1 MMDTT
6 VSPAYLIRSYAWA
19 LLKANDPDTWDETK
33 YGGLIPIVPLAEE
46 PELSEYDGPHIV
58 YGYANDPTGD
68 LPARKG
74 GSLTF
79 AIYDQNFRR
88 LTKTVTVLQTAF
100 ERKDETARDVNEYTS
115 WVTSS
120 ALDADENPIKP
131 FIGITFGFID
141 IGFVEGGSPEE
152 TEGGRQSAL
161 VNIRYEYHV
170 DYAVKTTLAEFNS

>member
-1 MMDTT
+1 MDTA
-6 VSPAYLIRSYAWA
+6 VSPAYLIRSYAWEV
-19 LLKANDPDTWDETK
+19 LRANDPGTWNKDK

-88 LTKTVTVLQTAF
+88 LTKTITVLQTAF

-115 WVTSS
+115 SL
-120 ALDADENPIKP
+120 AP

-152 TEGGRQSAL
+152 SEGGRQSAL

-170 DYAVKTTLAEFNS
+170 DYAVKTTIAEFKL